1 MTQSVA
7 GMIGISVYVLADT
20 FFISVYS
27 GADGLAVLN
36 LILPVY
42 GLIYAIGGY
51 DRDWFRYQVC
61 HKQGKR
67 KKHRTL
73 FRTVSNLEHTGCS
86 SIYADRNFIPDK
98 ALALL
103 GADAGLIGLGRNYVR
118 IILIATPFFMS
129 NYTFTAFA
137 RNDGAPSIAMIGSIS
152 GSILILYLIIYSCSQ
167 SVWDFPE
174 QDLLLQSV
182 RS

>member
-1 MTQSVA
+1 MLKRFTKYVTQSVA

-36 LILPVY
+36 LILP
-42 GLIYAIGGY
+42 GLWTDLCDWGY

-67 KKHRTL
+67 RKYRTL

-86 SIYADRNFIPDK
+86 SIYADRNFYSGQSIGFAGCRCRTDRTWTK
-98 ALALL
+98 LCENYSDRNTILHVKL
-103 GADAGLIGLGRNYVR
+103 YIYCICQKRWGAFYC
-118 IILIATPFFMS
+118 
-129 NYTFTAFA
+129 
-137 RNDGAPSIAMIGSIS
+137 NDRFHQWK
-152 GSILILYLIIYSCSQ
+152 YL
-167 SVWDFPE
+167 
-174 QDLLLQSV
+174 
-182 RS
+182 